1 LAPDAPQPLLG
12 SRLLADAGMDQ
23 VVTPEP
29 PTEAIPARPETS
41 APAMDL
47 PVTTPEASD
56 SADAIALASSSGT
69 PPVDGGSDDVTAAKP
84 VADTPAPAPAPM
96 EADQTNSWAERTERA
111 VTKAQATG
119 TPEAWQEAAKA
130 ASVVSE
136 MAQTMQT
143 AADIRQSAERM
154 ERAAEEAQR
163 RATEA
168 QKAVEEAQRSV
179 QETAEAAHQA
189 EQAAEVAARK
199 AAEAKQKAEQVAEAT
214 PRMAERAKEA
224 SQAAASAKRRAQL
237 VEEIVARA
245 HQADTP
251 EAWSEARRSAERAA
265 GSEDRPS

>member
-1 LAPDAPQPLLG
+1 
-12 SRLLADAGMDQ
+12 
-23 VVTPEP
+23 
-29 PTEAIPARPETS
+29 
-41 APAMDL
+41 MDL

-56 SADAIALASSSGT
+56 TADPIALSASSAT
-69 PPVDGGSDDVTAAKP
+69 PPVDGGSGPEATADPVKATSAPEPVETSGPSAQTVT
-84 VADTPAPAPAPM
+84 
-96 EADQTNSWAERTERA
+96 DQTNGWAERTERA

-119 TPEAWQEAAKA
+119 TPEAWEEAAKA
-130 ASVVSE
+130 AAVVSE

-143 AADIRQSAERM
+143 AADIRQSAEQM

-163 RATEA
+163 RAVEA
-168 QKAVEEAQRSV
+168 QEAAEEAQRAV
-179 QETAEAAHQA
+179 QETAKAAHEA

-224 SQAAASAKRRAQL
+224 SQAAAGAKRRAQL

-251 EAWSEARRSAERAA
+251 VAWSEARRSAERAA
-265 GSEDRPS
+265 GSEARPS